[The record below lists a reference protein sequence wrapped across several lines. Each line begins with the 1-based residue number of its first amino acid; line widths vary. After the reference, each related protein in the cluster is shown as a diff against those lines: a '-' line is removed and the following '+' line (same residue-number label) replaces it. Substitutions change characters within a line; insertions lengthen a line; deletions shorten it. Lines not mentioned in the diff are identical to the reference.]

1 MHLAALALG
10 LPLSLVQRRVNKK
23 VVNYW
28 APFQELYLA
37 LKKAIKYVFDKKC
50 RRLNDYREV
59 LSFINVD
66 GIIVGL
72 PNHTRVG
79 GAIILLQ
86 ESLRSLHGLRYYAT
100 QRLAFSNLMPPMSH
114 WRQLAEFEA
123 IMRPAKRLCFDFQRD
138 RVETGG
144 EMILSLIDLQVDYD
158 DMKIYDVVDV
168 DTATDWPPTEL
179 FDKLPRI
186 KMTTDSKISSENN
199 IP

>member
-100 QRLAFSNLMPPMSH
+100 QRPTFSNLMPPMSH

>member
-10 LPLSLVQRRVNKK
+10 LPLSLIQRRVNKI

-28 APFQELYLA
+28 PTFQEPYLA
-37 LKKAIKYVFDKKC
+37 LKKAIKYIFDKKC
-50 RRLNDYREV
+50 RRFNDYRQV
-59 LSFINVD
+59 LSAICLECF
-66 GIIVGL
+66 IVGL

-86 ESLRSLHGLRYYAT
+86 ESLRSFHGLRYYGT
-100 QRLAFSNLMPPMSH
+100 QRLSFSNVMPTISH

-123 IMRPAKRLCFDFQRD
+123 IMRPAKQLCFDFQRD

-158 DMKIYDVVDV
+158 DVKVYDVVDV
-168 DTATDWPPTEL
+168 NVGTEWAPTEL
-179 FDKLPRI
+179 FNNLPRK
-186 KMTTDSKISSENN
+186 KMTTDSNIASEND